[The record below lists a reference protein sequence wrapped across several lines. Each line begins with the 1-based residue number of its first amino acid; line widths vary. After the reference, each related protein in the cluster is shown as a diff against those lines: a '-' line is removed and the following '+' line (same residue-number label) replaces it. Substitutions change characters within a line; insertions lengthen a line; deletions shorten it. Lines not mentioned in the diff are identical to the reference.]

1 MKNSFKLA
9 ALFLLLGTGAFAA
22 PPTRLKSPAPTL
34 ADRVSLIPLHLKSGF
49 AVMVDKREPGKSV
62 VMIYDNDQ
70 NVIFKD
76 VLTKR
81 GTAEKKYILSSLN
94 NGNYTVEVFSK
105 NHDIK
110 TRFNVYNR
118 RGRQVVHLM

>member
-1 MKNSFKLA
+1 IVNFLDLNIRKYTGLKINLNIMKNSFKLA

-34 ADRVSLIPLHLKSGF
+34 AERVSLIPLHLKSGF

-81 GTAEKKYILSSLN
+81 
-94 NGNYTVEVFSK
+94 
-105 NHDIK
+105 
-110 TRFNVYNR
+110 
-118 RGRQVVHLM
+118 